1 MAIIGG
7 NTEKKEIGLPIDISG
22 THRNTEVD
30 KITGNLQLVQ
40 IDLDGQG
47 NSIYADEG
55 TWTSDVVNLGDKFQD
70 FEKVFTTHVVN
81 KSTSFAILTRVSDNG
96 HDWSDWTAIAMDGT
110 IQSDTKQYI
119 QIKIDLFAGF
129 VNDVFII
136 AKSDFED
143 NKYVEQKPMISSG
156 YATPT
161 LTSNTSSL
169 EGFPF
174 ALQIYNTS
182 YDKWMA
188 FDKNDSKF
196 YLTSVTPSG
205 ILGFYF
211 SDKKLVSKY
220 KIKTPSTTS
229 YLKSM
234 PKDWILQ
241 GSNDT
246 TTGLDGTWENLDTQT
261 NQIWTTVNTEYE
273 YIISNKTKYS
283 AYRVNWSDNGG
294 NKSYSCFGELDFYE
308 EGSTAIRLKRDYE
321 FDMTLDSKWVDTGS
335 LHRQKIARSEWLR
348 IDSLEVKNR

>member
-143 NKYVEQKPMISSG
+143 NKFVEKFESIAGEYIVPK
-156 YATPT
+156 
-161 LTSNTSSL
+161 LTSNTSSTN
-169 EGFPF
+169 GF
-174 ALQIYNTS
+174 
-182 YDKWMA
+182 A
-188 FDKNDSKF
+188 FSETEYSTNYSAWYAFNKINRNEAYIAKAGVLDGF
-196 YLTSVTPSG
+196 
-205 ILGFYF
+205 LGFYF
-211 SDKKLVSKY
+211 NGGARIIKY
-220 KIKTPSTTS
+220 KVRSCGGS
-229 YLKSM
+229 FLGYM
-234 PKDWILQ
+234 PKNWILQ
-241 GSNDT
+241 ASNDT
-246 TTGLDGTWENLDTQT
+246 TDGQNGTWVDLDTQT
-261 NQIWTTVNTEYE
+261 NQTWTTAFTDKEYE
-273 YIISNKTKYS
+273 FSNTSKYF
-283 AYRVNWSDNGG
+283 AYRIKWSENNGHTY
-294 NKSYSCFGELDFYE
+294 YSGVGGLDFCE

-335 LHRQKIARSEWLR
+335 LHRQKITRDEWLR
-348 IDSLEVKNR
+348 IDRLGVV